1 MIQLCLMDLRLKSFQ
16 EDRFMQQIVNING
29 YETVIEIPEGQVLS
43 PIKAQGD
50 QSNYEIEYGNGLKEV
65 GGIVEVQA
73 TSVKEGVIEGVQ
85 RVELPFYKTLDF
97 QVTAIN
103 VSASPAVLTGEFAF
117 ARLDENTLV
126 VYGTA
131 NASEPKTI
139 QVKWTAKGLA

>member
-1 MIQLCLMDLRLKSFQ
+1 LKQ
-16 EDRFMQQIVNING
+16 VVNING
-29 YETVIEIPEGQVLS
+29 YETVIEIPESQVLS
-43 PIKAQGD
+43 PVKVQGD
-50 QSNYEIEYGNGLKEV
+50 QSHYEIEYGNGLKEV

-73 TSVKEGVIEGVQ
+73 TTAKEGVIEGVL
-85 RVELPFYKTLDF
+85 RVELPFHRTLDF

-139 QVKWTAKGLA
+139 QVKWTVKGIA

>member
-1 MIQLCLMDLRLKSFQ
+1 MKQV
-16 EDRFMQQIVNING
+16 VNING
-29 YETVIEIPEGQVLS
+29 YETVIEIPESQVLS
-43 PIKAQGD
+43 PVKVQGD
-50 QSNYEIEYGNGLKEV
+50 QSHYEIEYGNGLKEV

-85 RVELPFYKTLDF
+85 RVELPFVKTLDF

-117 ARLDENTLV
+117 ARLDENTLT

-139 QVKWTAKGLA
+139 QVKWTAKGIA

>member
-1 MIQLCLMDLRLKSFQ
+1 
-16 EDRFMQQIVNING
+16 MQQVVNING
-29 YETVIEIPEGQVLS
+29 YETVIEIPEGQLLS
-43 PIKAQGD
+43 PVKVQGD
-50 QSNYEIEYGNGLKEV
+50 QSHYEIEYGNGLKEV

-73 TSVKEGVIEGVQ
+73 TTAKEGVIEGVQ
-85 RVELPFYKTLDF
+85 RVELPFHKTLDF

-131 NASEPKTI
+131 NASEPKAI
-139 QVKWTAKGLA
+139 QVKWTAKGIA

>member
-1 MIQLCLMDLRLKSFQ
+1 
-16 EDRFMQQIVNING
+16 MQQVVNING

-43 PIKAQGD
+43 PVKFSGD
-50 QSNYEIEYGNGLKEV
+50 QSHYEIEYGNGLKEV

-73 TSVKEGVIEGVQ
+73 TSAKEGVIEGVQ
-85 RVELPFYKTLDF
+85 RVELPFHKTLDF

-117 ARLDENTLV
+117 ARLDGNTLV

>member
-1 MIQLCLMDLRLKSFQ
+1 MKQV
-16 EDRFMQQIVNING
+16 VNING
-29 YETVIEIPEGQVLS
+29 YETVIEIPAGEMLS
-43 PIKAQGD
+43 PIKVQGD

-73 TSVKEGVIEGVQ
+73 TTVKDGVIEGVQ
-85 RVELPFYKTLDF
+85 RVELPFYNTLDF

-103 VSASPAVLTGEFAF
+103 VTASPAELTGEFAF
-117 ARLDENTLV
+117 ARLDNNTLV

-131 NASEPKTI
+131 NANEPKTI

>member
-1 MIQLCLMDLRLKSFQ
+1 
-16 EDRFMQQIVNING
+16 MQQVVNING
-29 YETVIEIPEGQVLS
+29 YETVIEIPESQVLS
-43 PIKAQGD
+43 PVKVQGD

-73 TSVKEGVIEGVQ
+73 TTAKEGVIEGVQ

-117 ARLDENTLV
+117 ARLDGNTLV

-131 NASEPKTI
+131 NASEPKAI
-139 QVKWTAKGLA
+139 QVKWTAKGVV

>member
-1 MIQLCLMDLRLKSFQ
+1 
-16 EDRFMQQIVNING
+16 MQQVAIING
-29 YETVIEIPEGQVLS
+29 YETVIEVPPGQVLS
-43 PIKAQGD
+43 PIKVQGD
-50 QSNYEIEYGNGLKEV
+50 QSHYEIEYGNGLKEV

-73 TSVKEGVIEGVQ
+73 TTAKEGVIEGVQ
-85 RVELPFYKTLDF
+85 RVELPFVKTLDF

-117 ARLDENTLV
+117 ARLDGNTLV

-139 QVKWTAKGLA
+139 QVKWTAKGIA

>member
-1 MIQLCLMDLRLKSFQ
+1 
-16 EDRFMQQIVNING
+16 MQQIVNING
-29 YETVIEIPEGQVLS
+29 YETVIEISESQVLS
-43 PIKAQGD
+43 PVKVSGD
-50 QSNYEIEYGNGLKEV
+50 QNSYEISYGNGLKEI

-73 TSVKEGVIEGVQ
+73 NTAKESVIEGVQ

-117 ARLDENTLV
+117 ARLDGNTLV

-131 NASEPKTI
+131 NSNEPKTI
-139 QVKWTAKGLA
+139 QVKWTAKGLI

>member
-1 MIQLCLMDLRLKSFQ
+1 MEQTVI
-16 EDRFMQQIVNING
+16 ING
-29 YETVIEIPEGQVLS
+29 YETVIEIPESQVLS
-43 PIKAQGD
+43 PVKVQGD
-50 QSNYEIEYGNGLKEV
+50 QSHYEIEYGNGLKEV

-85 RVELPFYKTLDF
+85 RVELPFVKTLDF

-139 QVKWTAKGLA
+139 QVKWTAKGIA

>member
-1 MIQLCLMDLRLKSFQ
+1 MRQV
-16 EDRFMQQIVNING
+16 VNING
-29 YETVIEIPEGQVLS
+29 YETVIEIPESQVLS
-43 PIKAQGD
+43 PVKVQGD
-50 QSNYEIEYGNGLKEV
+50 QSHYEIEYGNGLKEV

-85 RVELPFYKTLDF
+85 RVELPFVKTLDF

-139 QVKWTAKGLA
+139 QVKWTAKGIA

>member
-1 MIQLCLMDLRLKSFQ
+1 MKQV
-16 EDRFMQQIVNING
+16 VNING
-29 YETVIEIPEGQVLS
+29 YETVIESPEGEVLS
-43 PIKAQGD
+43 PIKVQGD

-73 TSVKEGVIEGVQ
+73 TTVKDGVIEGVQ
-85 RVELPFYKTLDF
+85 RVELPFYETLDY

-103 VSASPAVLTGEFAF
+103 VTASPTELTGEFAF
-117 ARLDENTLV
+117 ARLDNNTLV

-131 NASEPKTI
+131 NANEPKTI

>member
-1 MIQLCLMDLRLKSFQ
+1 
-16 EDRFMQQIVNING
+16 MQQVVNING
-29 YETVIEIPEGQVLS
+29 YETVIEIKEEDVLS
-43 PIKAQGD
+43 PVKVQGD
-50 QSNYEIEYGNGLKEV
+50 QSHYEIEYGNGLKEV

-73 TSVKEGVIEGVQ
+73 TTAKEGVIEGVQ
-85 RVELPFYKTLDF
+85 RVELPFVKTLDF

-117 ARLDENTLV
+117 ARLDGNTLV

-139 QVKWTAKGLA
+139 QVKWTAKGIA

>member
-1 MIQLCLMDLRLKSFQ
+1 MKQV
-16 EDRFMQQIVNING
+16 VNING
-29 YETVIEIPEGQVLS
+29 YETVIEIKEENVLS
-43 PIKAQGD
+43 PVKVQGN
-50 QSNYEIEYGNGLKEV
+50 QSHYEIEYGNGLKEV

-73 TSVKEGVIEGVQ
+73 TTAKEGVIEGVQ
-85 RVELPFYKTLDF
+85 RVELPFHKTLDF

-139 QVKWTAKGLA
+139 QVKWTAKGIA

>member
-1 MIQLCLMDLRLKSFQ
+1 MKQVVI
-16 EDRFMQQIVNING
+16 ING
-29 YETVIEIPEGQVLS
+29 YETVIETPPDQVLS
-43 PIKAQGD
+43 PVKVQGD
-50 QSNYEIEYGNGLKEV
+50 QSHYEIEYGNSLKEV

-73 TSVKEGVIEGVQ
+73 TSVKEGVVEGVQ

-139 QVKWTAKGLA
+139 QVKWTAKGIA

>member
-1 MIQLCLMDLRLKSFQ
+1 MKQVVI
-16 EDRFMQQIVNING
+16 ING
-29 YETVIEIPEGQVLS
+29 YETVIEIPESQVLS
-43 PIKAQGD
+43 PVKAQGD
-50 QSNYEIEYGNGLKEV
+50 QSHYEIEYGNGLKEV

-73 TSVKEGVIEGVQ
+73 TSVRDGVVEGVQ

-117 ARLDENTLV
+117 AHLDENTLV

-139 QVKWTAKGLA
+139 QVKWTAKGIA

>member
-1 MIQLCLMDLRLKSFQ
+1 MKQV
-16 EDRFMQQIVNING
+16 VNING
-29 YETVIEIPEGQVLS
+29 YETVIEIPAGEMLS
-43 PIKAQGD
+43 PIKVQGD

-73 TSVKEGVIEGVQ
+73 TTVKDGVIEGVQ

-103 VSASPAVLTGEFAF
+103 VTASPTELTGEFAF
-117 ARLDENTLV
+117 ARLDNNTLV

-131 NASEPKTI
+131 NSNSFM
-139 QVKWTAKGLA
+139 V

>member
-1 MIQLCLMDLRLKSFQ
+1 
-16 EDRFMQQIVNING
+16 MQQVVNING
-29 YETVIEIPEGQVLS
+29 YETVIEIKEEDVLS
-43 PIKAQGD
+43 PVKVQGD
-50 QSNYEIEYGNGLKEV
+50 QSHYEIEYGNGLKEV

-73 TSVKEGVIEGVQ
+73 TTAKEGVIEGVQ
-85 RVELPFYKTLDF
+85 RVELPFVKTLDF

-139 QVKWTAKGLA
+139 QVKWTAKGIA

>member
-1 MIQLCLMDLRLKSFQ
+1 MKQV
-16 EDRFMQQIVNING
+16 VNING
-29 YETVIEIPEGQVLS
+29 YETVIEIPAGEMLS
-43 PIKAQGD
+43 PIKVQGD

-73 TSVKEGVIEGVQ
+73 TTVKDGVIEGVQ

-103 VSASPAVLTGEFAF
+103 VTASPTELTGEFAF
-117 ARLDENTLV
+117 ARLDNNTLV

-131 NASEPKTI
+131 NSNEPKTI
-139 QVKWTAKGLA
+139 QVKWTAKGII

>member
-1 MIQLCLMDLRLKSFQ
+1 
-16 EDRFMQQIVNING
+16 MQQVVNING

-43 PIKAQGD
+43 PVKVQGD
-50 QSNYEIEYGNGLKEV
+50 QSHYEIEYGNGLKEV

-73 TSVKEGVIEGVQ
+73 TTAKEGVIEGVQ
-85 RVELPFYKTLDF
+85 RVELPFVKTLDF

-139 QVKWTAKGLA
+139 QVKWTAKGIA

>member
-1 MIQLCLMDLRLKSFQ
+1 MKQV
-16 EDRFMQQIVNING
+16 VNING
-29 YETVIEIPEGQVLS
+29 YETVIEIKEEDVLS
-43 PIKAQGD
+43 PVKVQGD
-50 QSNYEIEYGNGLKEV
+50 QSHYEIEYGNGLKEV
-65 GGIVEVQA
+65 GGIVEVHA
-73 TSVKEGVIEGVQ
+73 TTAKEGVIEGVQ
-85 RVELPFYKTLDF
+85 RVELPFVKTLDF

-139 QVKWTAKGLA
+139 QVKWTAKGIA

>member
-1 MIQLCLMDLRLKSFQ
+1 
-16 EDRFMQQIVNING
+16 MQQVVNING

-43 PIKAQGD
+43 PVKVQGD
-50 QSNYEIEYGNGLKEV
+50 QSHYEIEYGNGLKEV

-73 TSVKEGVIEGVQ
+73 TTAKEGVIEGVQ
-85 RVELPFYKTLDF
+85 RVELPFHRTLDF

-117 ARLDENTLV
+117 ARLDGNTLV

-139 QVKWTAKGLA
+139 QVKWTAKGIA

>member
-1 MIQLCLMDLRLKSFQ
+1 MKQVVI
-16 EDRFMQQIVNING
+16 ING
-29 YETVIEIPEGQVLS
+29 YETVIEIPESQVLS
-43 PIKAQGD
+43 PVKAQGD
-50 QSNYEIEYGNGLKEV
+50 QSHYEIEYGNGLKEV

-73 TSVKEGVIEGVQ
+73 TSVRDGVVEGVQ

-126 VYGTA
+126 VYGRA

-139 QVKWTAKGLA
+139 QVKWTAKGIA

>member
-1 MIQLCLMDLRLKSFQ
+1 MRQV
-16 EDRFMQQIVNING
+16 VNING
-29 YETVIEIPEGQVLS
+29 YETVIEIKEEDVLS
-43 PIKAQGD
+43 PVKVQGD
-50 QSNYEIEYGNGLKEV
+50 QSHYEIEYGNGLKEV

-85 RVELPFYKTLDF
+85 RVELPLHRTLDF

-139 QVKWTAKGLA
+139 QVKWTAKGIA

>member
-1 MIQLCLMDLRLKSFQ
+1 MKQVVI
-16 EDRFMQQIVNING
+16 ING
-29 YETVIEIPEGQVLS
+29 YETVIEIPESQVLS
-43 PIKAQGD
+43 PVKAQGD
-50 QSNYEIEYGNGLKEV
+50 QSHYEIEYGNGLKEV

-73 TSVKEGVIEGVQ
+73 ATAKEGVIEGVQ
-85 RVELPFYKTLDF
+85 RIELPFYKTLDY

-131 NASEPKTI
+131 NSNEPKTI
-139 QVKWTAKGLA
+139 QVKWTAKGIA

>member
-1 MIQLCLMDLRLKSFQ
+1 MKQV
-16 EDRFMQQIVNING
+16 VNING
-29 YETVIEIPEGQVLS
+29 YETVIKIPEGEMLS
-43 PIKAQGD
+43 PIKVQGD

-73 TSVKEGVIEGVQ
+73 TTVKDGVIEGVQ
-85 RVELPFYKTLDF
+85 RVELPFYNTLDF

-103 VSASPAVLTGEFAF
+103 VTASPAELTGEFAF
-117 ARLDENTLV
+117 ARLDNNTLV

-131 NASEPKTI
+131 NANEPKTI

>member
-1 MIQLCLMDLRLKSFQ
+1 MKQV
-16 EDRFMQQIVNING
+16 VNING
-29 YETVIEIPEGQVLS
+29 YETVIEIKETDVIS
-43 PIKAQGD
+43 PVKVQGD
-50 QSNYEIEYGNGLKEV
+50 QSHYEIEYGNGLKEV

-73 TSVKEGVIEGVQ
+73 TTAKEGVIEGVIEGVQ
-85 RVELPFYKTLDF
+85 RVELPFVKTLDF

-139 QVKWTAKGLA
+139 QVKWTAKGIA

>member
-1 MIQLCLMDLRLKSFQ
+1 
-16 EDRFMQQIVNING
+16 MQQVVNING
-29 YETVIEIPEGQVLS
+29 YETVIEIKETDVLS
-43 PIKAQGD
+43 PVKVQGD

-73 TSVKEGVIEGVQ
+73 TTAKEGVIEGVQ
-85 RVELPFYKTLDF
+85 RVELPFVKTLDF

-139 QVKWTAKGLA
+139 QVKWTAKGIA